1 MSMSR
6 SQRTRNIVKR
16 LRQLAATS
24 FVVAAG
30 TVLSAQL
37 LRADEPTSGIDRSN
51 FDPKVSI
58 AEDFYLH
65 VNGTWLERTEI
76 PADKSNYGSFTALQ
90 DDAEAML
97 LKLVTEMASGTFAEG
112 SDEQKVGDLFRSFT
126 DIEHLNSLG
135 VEPIRPM
142 LDRVNELE
150 SPEQISAL
158 MAYCAIHQIGSPLAM
173 YVSPDAKQS
182 DRYTV
187 YVTQAGTSLPDRD
200 YYLVDDPKFVEVRQK
215 FVAYVAHVLELSGH
229 SDPQAA
235 AERVLALE
243 TRLAEAQW
251 TNVENRDPVK
261 TYNATTR
268 DALIST
274 LTSIDTPSI
283 LTEVGLGEQQEFVVR
298 QPSYLESLNKIIAE
312 TDLQSWKDYYYF
324 QVVDRFASYLDE
336 RFDKAHFEFYDQT
349 LSGIAEAKS
358 REKRGIDLCNGVL
371 GELLGKLYVKERFT
385 PEAKERMGE
394 LVANLKKAFEQRIH
408 DNDWMSE
415 GTKIQ
420 ALEKLAKINTKI
432 GYPDEWRDYSTLKI
446 VPGDLIGNLIR
457 AGEFEYQDNLSR
469 LGKPVD
475 RNEWHMT
482 PQTVNAYYNPLMNE
496 IVFPAAI
503 LQPPFFDMNADD
515 AVNYGAIGAV
525 IGHEISH
532 GFDDKGSK
540 YDGDGN
546 LRNWWTAED
555 RQEFEA
561 RAKLLVEQ
569 YAGYSPIDGLFL
581 NGELTLGEN
590 IGDLGGLN
598 VAYTAYR
605 LSLGDHEA
613 AEIDGMSG
621 DQRFFYGWG
630 QIWRR
635 SYREPELRRRLLVDP
650 HSPSQYRANGIV
662 SNMDAFYEAFEI
674 PEGSPMYRTPETRI
688 RIW

>member
-1 MSMSR
+1 MAVASA
-6 SQRTRNIVKR
+6 V
-16 LRQLAATS
+16 LAAGSMTS
-24 FVVAAG
+24 WSSSCAQE
-30 TVLSAQL
+30 LS
-37 LRADEPTSGIDRSN
+37 SGIDQSN
-51 FDPKVSI
+51 FNPGVSI
-58 AEDFYLH
+58 GEDFYLH
-65 VNGTWLERTEI
+65 VNGLWLERTEI
-76 PADKSNYGSFTALQ
+76 PADKSNYGSFSALQ
-90 DDAEAML
+90 DDAESML
-97 LKLVTEMASGTFAEG
+97 LKLVTEMAAGEFPEG
-112 SDEQKVGDLFRSFT
+112 SDEQKVGDLFRSFV
-126 DIEHLNSLG
+126 DVERLNELG

-150 SPEQISAL
+150 SAEQLSSLI
-158 MAYCAIHQIGSPLAM
+158 AYCARRQIGSPLAM

-187 YVTQAGTSLPDRD
+187 YVTQSGTSLPDRD
-200 YYLVDDPKFVEVRQK
+200 YYLVDDPKFVEVRAK
-215 FVAYVAHVLELSGH
+215 FVAYVAQVLELSGH
-229 SDPQAA
+229 PQPQAA

-243 TRLAEAQW
+243 TRLAQAQW

-261 TYNATTR
+261 TYNATAR
-268 DALIST
+268 EQLIST
-274 LTSIDTPSI
+274 LVSLDTPSI
-283 LTEVGLGEQQEFVVR
+283 LSEIGLGEQQEFVVR
-298 QPSYLESLNKIIAE
+298 QPSYLEALNGIITE
-312 TDLQSWKDYYYF
+312 TDVQTWKDYYYF

-336 RFDKAHFEFYDQT
+336 RFDRAHFEFYDQT

-371 GELLGKLYVKERFT
+371 GEMLGKLYVRERFS
-385 PEAKERMGE
+385 PEAKERMTE
-394 LVANLKKAFEQRIH
+394 LVANLKRAFEQRIH
-408 DNDWMSE
+408 DNDWMSD

-420 ALEKLAKINTKI
+420 ALEKLAKIDTKI
-432 GYPDEWRDYSTLKI
+432 GYPDEWRDYSSLKMTAD
-446 VPGDLIGNLIR
+446 DLIGNLIR

-503 LQPPFFDMNADD
+503 LQPPFFDLNADD
-515 AVNYGAIGAV
+515 AVNYGGIGAV

-546 LRNWWTAED
+546 LRNWWTTED

-561 RAKLLVEQ
+561 RAKQLIDQ
-569 YAGYSPIDGLFL
+569 YAAYSPLDGLYL

-605 LSLGDHEA
+605 LSLGEKEA
-613 AEIDGMSG
+613 AVIDGMTG

-635 SYREPELRRRLLVDP
+635 AYREPELRRRLLVDP

-662 SNMDAFYEAFEI
+662 SNMDAFYEAFEV
-674 PEGSPMYRTPETRI
+674 PAGSPMFRSPEDRI